1 MKENQRINKEQLKKY
16 GRIGK
21 WFQTICFMN
30 VPVVGFFYMLV
41 LAVRKKT
48 PAVRK
53 DFAKAYLLYRV
64 LVLLLAFTILFV
76 LYKIGLDLVD
86 GILKYAKI

>member
-1 MKENQRINKEQLKKY
+1 MKQNQIVNKEQLKKY

-48 PAVRK
+48 PTARK

-64 LVLLLAFTILFV
+64 LVLFLALTILFL
-76 LYKIGLDLVD
+76 LYKIGLDFVD
-86 GILKYAKI
+86 GILKYAKL